1 MYTVYKMKDLDKL
14 AKNAV
19 DRIFKNGC
27 LSYRNEN
34 WEISEYDFT
43 IDVPVDMPTD
53 EYYPMLNITVV
64 LSLKKHVTIKGKK
77 DLKET
82 ITFAEYL

>member
-1 MYTVYKMKDLDKL
+1 MYTVYKMEDLDKL

-19 DRIFKNGC
+19 DRIFKHGC
-27 LSYRNEN
+27 LSHRKEN
-34 WEISEYDFT
+34 WEISAYDFS
-43 IDVPVDMPTD
+43 INVPVEMTE

-64 LSLKKHVTIKGKK
+64 LSLKKHVTIRGKK